1 MIDKWTM
8 DGLRYGNWQSRLV
21 ARVREAPQFVRY
33 VVRNYFE
40 DDCTDR
46 AGSLTYLTLFA
57 VVPMLTLIYS
67 MLSLVPALSDVQSQI
82 RDLIYEYF
90 IPTADDDVRASL
102 EQFSRQARNL
112 TVLGIVFLATTAYLM
127 LKNIEKTFNRIWRT
141 RTDRRGL
148 ASFLLYWAVLS
159 LGPLLIGIGFII
171 STYLIS
177 LAVFFDEGGSSGGG
191 LKVLSLMPVVLE
203 AATYTLLFAAVP
215 NTRVPLRHAALGGII
230 TALSFESAKMIFTT
244 IVSKTGFTFIYGA
257 FAALPLLL
265 LWVYVGWLI
274 ILAGAEIVHA
284 MGSYEARVTGRQHPL
299 LVTIALLAL
308 LHERH
313 RHGGTVSDHEIL
325 ATPWLLKRYKLS
337 PRQWQILRNQLL
349 NTGMLQV
356 TATQDYV
363 LGKDLY
369 STSLWELANSIV
381 GAWRPLR
388 ISDLPLSLEDSN
400 TPEWYANIIHLLEEI
415 DQNNHRIMNRS
426 IARVIAAERPCP

>member
-67 MLSLVPALSDVQSQI
+67 MLSLVPAFSDVQSQI

-177 LAVFFDEGGSSGGG
+177 LAVFFDEGGSSGS
-191 LKVLSLMPVVLE
+191 LK
-203 AATYTLLFAAVP
+203 
-215 NTRVPLRHAALGGII
+215 
-230 TALSFESAKMIFTT
+230 
-244 IVSKTGFTFIYGA
+244 
-257 FAALPLLL
+257 
-265 LWVYVGWLI
+265 
-274 ILAGAEIVHA
+274 
-284 MGSYEARVTGRQHPL
+284 
-299 LVTIALLAL
+299 
-308 LHERH
+308 
-313 RHGGTVSDHEIL
+313 
-325 ATPWLLKRYKLS
+325 
-337 PRQWQILRNQLL
+337 
-349 NTGMLQV
+349 
-356 TATQDYV
+356 
-363 LGKDLY
+363 
-369 STSLWELANSIV
+369 
-381 GAWRPLR
+381 
-388 ISDLPLSLEDSN
+388 
-400 TPEWYANIIHLLEEI
+400 
-415 DQNNHRIMNRS
+415 
-426 IARVIAAERPCP
+426 